1 MEQVREKMQPR
12 GTLCET
18 GALTII
24 RDGEVHRYERAMLL
38 TFEEVEQLQEALA
51 SRHCAWRFQREPG
64 PQHS

>member
-1 MEQVREKMQPR
+1 MERILEDEQPR

-18 GALTII
+18 GALTVI

-51 SRHCAWRFQREPG
+51 SRHCAWQFQRENS
-64 PQHS
+64 QS